1 MDTAF
6 GGHLQRSRSLTAKR
20 YIVANDLNQLGPVFA
35 ALQSARKHPHPSTY
49 VQNSTAHRNKPGG
62 GHRYRQQDLPPEPY

>member
-35 ALQSARKHPHPSTY
+35 ALHFSKKASTPQY
-49 VQNSTAHRNKPGG
+49 LCT
-62 GHRYRQQDLPPEPY
+62 E